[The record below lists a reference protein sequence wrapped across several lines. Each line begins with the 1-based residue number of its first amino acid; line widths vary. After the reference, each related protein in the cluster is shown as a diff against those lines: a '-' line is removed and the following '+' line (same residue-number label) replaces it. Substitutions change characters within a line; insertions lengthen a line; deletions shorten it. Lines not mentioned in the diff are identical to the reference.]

1 MLASSN
7 YLLCLSTLNGLASA
21 AAYESKLNRVVRY
34 SPMNLT
40 ALPVNPPVPAPVP
53 KPPSHDCP
61 LLTGLLPVEL
71 EPSVYPLDW
80 KLVLCFAG
88 PLPASDDAR
97 ETALRSAAG
106 LAPRMVSLTEPLLK
120 TKKVGMLWF
129 TS

>member
-1 MLASSN
+1 MLDSSN

-21 AAYESKLNRVVRY
+21 AAYGSKLNRVVRY
-34 SPMNLT
+34 NPMNLT
-40 ALPVNPPVPAPVP
+40 ALSANPPALVPVP

-80 KLVLCFAG
+80 KLALCFAG
-88 PLPASDDAR
+88 PLPASDDAW

-106 LAPRMVSLTEPLLK
+106 LAPRMVSFTEPFLK